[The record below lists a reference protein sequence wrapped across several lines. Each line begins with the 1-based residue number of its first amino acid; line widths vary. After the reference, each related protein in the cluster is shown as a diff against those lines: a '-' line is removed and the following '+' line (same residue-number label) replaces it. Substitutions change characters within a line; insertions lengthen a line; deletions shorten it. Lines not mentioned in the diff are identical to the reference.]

1 MCESFFAT
9 PGCELLE
16 RECFRNQASAKM
28 KIFERTNILAS
39 GFSGSNSSPTFD
51 DRTATA
57 PAPGRPPARTVATAF
72 PPIPDAPLMKRIA
85 IVALGL
91 FLMACSDGRPD
102 LLEPAPVQPNL
113 TATAANASYI
123 VVLREGAGPA
133 DVARSVGAS
142 PRFVYSAVLNGFAAD
157 MTAVQAAALGRNP
170 RVAYVE
176 PDGEVSIV
184 ATQNN
189 ATWGID
195 RVDQQSLPL
204 DGTYTYATTGASVH
218 AYIIDTGIRS
228 DHREFDG
235 RAQQVY
241 NSAGGKNT
249 DCNGHGTHVAG
260 TVGGTTY
267 GIAKGVK
274 LYGVKVLNCAGS
286 GTWSGVIAGMDW
298 VGNNRVTPAVANLS
312 LGGGKSQAV
321 DDAVARLVAAGVYV
335 VVAAGNSDADACQ
348 SSPAGAPGAMTVAA
362 STKTD
367 TKASYSNWGSCV
379 DLYAPGS
386 SITSA
391 WHSSRTAINTISG
404 TSMAA
409 PHVAGVAALYRA
421 TNPGDGTSAV
431 TSWLT
436 GNATTGKIAGN
447 VGSTPNRLLFKG
459 AL

>member
-1 MCESFFAT
+1 
-9 PGCELLE
+9 
-16 RECFRNQASAKM
+16 
-28 KIFERTNILAS
+28 
-39 GFSGSNSSPTFD
+39 
-51 DRTATA
+51 
-57 PAPGRPPARTVATAF
+57 
-72 PPIPDAPLMKRIA
+72 MKRIA
-85 IVALGL
+85 VLALGL
-91 FLMACSDGRPD
+91 FLAACSDGRLD
-102 LLEPAPVQPNL
+102 LLEPGSVQPDL
-113 TATAANASYI
+113 AAAATAEASYI
-123 VVLREGAGPA
+123 VVLRDGAGPA
-133 DVARSVGAS
+133 EVARSVGAS

-157 MTAVQAAALGRNP
+157 MTAAQAAALGRNP

-176 PDGEVSIV
+176 PDGEASTV
-184 ATQNN
+184 ATQIN

-195 RVDQQSLPL
+195 RVDQRDLPL
-204 DGTYTYATTGASVH
+204 GGTYSYTTTAASVH
-218 AYIIDTGIRS
+218 AYIIDTGIRT
-228 DHREFDG
+228 DHQEFGG

-267 GIAKGVK
+267 GIAKEVR

-298 VGNNRVTPAVANLS
+298 VAKNRKTPAVANMS

-335 VVAAGNSDADACQ
+335 VVAAGNSNADACQ

-362 STKTD
+362 STNTD
-367 TKASYSNWGSCV
+367 AKASYSNWGSCV

-409 PHVAGVAALYRA
+409 PHVAGVAALYRGKYA
-421 TNPGDGTSAV
+421 GDGTSAV
-431 TSWLT
+431 TDSLI
-436 GNATTGKIAGN
+436 GNATAGKIGGN
-447 VGSTPNRLLFKG
+447 VVGTPNKLLFKG
-459 AL
+459 TL